1 MRNAWII
8 LRSDTDRTYR
18 RLATKQE
25 ALVVAKDLARRLHAQ
40 LVVHKKDGKF
50 QHI

>member
-50 QHI
+50 QRV